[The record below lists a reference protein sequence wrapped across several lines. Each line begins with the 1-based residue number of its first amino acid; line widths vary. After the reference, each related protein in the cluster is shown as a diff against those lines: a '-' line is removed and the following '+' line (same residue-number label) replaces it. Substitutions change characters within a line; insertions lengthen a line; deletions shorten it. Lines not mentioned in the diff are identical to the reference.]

1 MLLLRLPE
9 VLTRS
14 GYSRSTLYRR
24 IDAGLFPRPVKP
36 SQRIS
41 AWPLDEVDL
50 ILSQTVR
57 GASEEELRAL
67 VQSMYTERKRL

>member
-41 AWPLDEVDL
+41 AWPLDEDL